1 VHPVDAANPPIDD
14 LTRSL
19 GTRALAVDRMAVLFG
34 ALHDELRRI
43 ARQHRQSLQAGAT
56 LDTTGLVHEAF
67 VKLSTARIDAPT
79 DRPHFF
85 ALAAQTMR
93 QIIIDRARRTLAGK
107 RGSGVVHVALD
118 DTLFEGPDERVSE
131 QALAVHQAL
140 ERLDQLSPR
149 LAEVVSMRF
158 FAGMTEDEIADAVGR
173 DPATVRRDWAKARA
187 WLYRTLADSPTD
199 DSAPA

>member
-1 VHPVDAANPPIDD
+1 MHPVDATNPPIDD
-14 LTRSL
+14 LTFSL
-19 GTRALAVDRMAVLFG
+19 GTRALAVDRMAALFS

-56 LDTTGLVHEAF
+56 LDTTGLVHEAY
-67 VKLSTARIDAPT
+67 VKLSTAQVDAPI
-79 DRPHFF
+79 DRAHFF

-107 RGSGVVHVALD
+107 RGGGAVHVALADITLAGSD
-118 DTLFEGPDERVSE
+118 DRVSE

-140 ERLDQLSPR
+140 EQLEALSPR

-187 WLYRTLADSPTD
+187 WLYRTLSDPVPD
-199 DSAPA
+199 GAPPE